1 MTSPVLGSSAVR
13 ERESGAA
20 DVTGVLVL
28 GACAGWALIT
38 AAGRD
43 ARPEGLLLAVL
54 AVGAGYATGRIAGS
68 VLPVGAAA
76 GAGVAGVFLA
86 LFGPS
91 SSRVIPGSIDFAG
104 PAGRSGVTAAL
115 LTLAVGAFC
124 CAAWATGVRAVRL
137 VLRLLAAGTVV
148 CALLAGT
155 PVGFAA
161 ALAVLVCSLAAGSV
175 RGRTVCLATLA
186 LAAAGVTGVTFA
198 VAQDGLPR
206 GAYVALHEQLTD
218 HRVELWRDAVAI
230 TRANPLSGT
239 GPDTFKDLSVTAG
252 GRGPAAGTAGGTDTE
267 SDTGTST
274 GTVTVTEMNAGTA
287 RSAGTGQGTLP
298 AHAPAPSDGKPHS
311 APLQV
316 AAEQGLPGLA
326 LLAAAFGWLLL
337 ALWASP
343 RPTPLVLTAGAAL
356 AALAALAAIGNA
368 LSFTQV
374 TAGAGLLA
382 GIACARRLS

>member
-1 MTSPVLGSSAVR
+1 MR
-13 ERESGAA
+13 DRESGSA

-68 VLPVGAAA
+68 LLPAGAAA
-76 GAGVAGVFLA
+76 GAAVVGVFLA
-86 LFGPS
+86 FFGPS
-91 SSRVIPGSIDFAG
+91 SSRVMPGGVDFAG

-124 CAAWATGVRAVRL
+124 CAAWAARARAVRV

-148 CALLAGT
+148 CALLVGT

-161 ALAVLVCSLAAGSV
+161 ALGVLVCSLVAGPV
-175 RGRTVCLATLA
+175 RRRPVWLGAFA
-186 LAAAGVTGVTFA
+186 LSAVAVTGVA
-198 VAQDGLPR
+198 VAVAHDGLPR
-206 GAYVALHEQLTD
+206 GTSAVLHEQLTD
-218 HRVELWRDAVAI
+218 HRVELWRDALAI
-230 TRANPLSGT
+230 TEEHPLFGA
-239 GPDTFKDLSVTAG
+239 GPDSFRELSVTA
-252 GRGPAAGTAGGTDTE
+252 RAAGTARAAVTGL
-267 SDTGTST
+267 DTGQADQ
-274 GTVTVTEMNAGTA
+274 EA
-287 RSAGTGQGTLP
+287 REA
-298 AHAPAPSDGKPHS
+298 APSDGKPHS

-337 ALWASP
+337 ALWTSP
-343 RPTPLVLTAGAAL
+343 RSTPVVLTAGAAL
-356 AALAALAAIGNA
+356 TALAALAAIGNA

-374 TAGAGLLA
+374 TVGAGLLA